1 MKRLFFA
8 SFTASVV
15 LLSAIPVVA
24 ADNLVSE
31 RNALAIS
38 CNSRLSSCMSACR
51 HNIRQSCEICR
62 INHSQCMRHVPI
74 HRQGS

>member
-15 LLSAIPVVA
+15 LLSVIPVVA

-38 CNSRLSSCMSACR
+38 CNTNGAFT
-51 HNIRQSCEICR
+51 
-62 INHSQCMRHVPI
+62 
-74 HRQGS
+74 